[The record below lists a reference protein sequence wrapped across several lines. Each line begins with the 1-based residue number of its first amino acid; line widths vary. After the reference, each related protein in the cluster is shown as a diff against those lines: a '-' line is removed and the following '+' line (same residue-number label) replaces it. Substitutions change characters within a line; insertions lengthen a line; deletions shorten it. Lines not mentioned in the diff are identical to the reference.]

1 MDLVVLIVHV
11 LAAAGI
17 IGLVLVQHG
26 KGADVGAAFGTGS
39 AGSVFGS
46 AGSANFLSR
55 MTAGLALVFFLTSIG
70 LSFLSNKRS
79 SGKGVMSNQ
88 PAATQSAPDKAPS
101 ASGIPEV
108 PVAPAAK
115 GDTAAKVEKTEKG
128 DKTGKAE
135 KADKAAP
142 VDAASK
148 AADVPK
154 K

>member
-88 PAATQSAPDKAPS
+88 PAATQSAPEKAPA
-101 ASGIPEV
+101 ASGIPDV

-115 GDTAAKVEKTEKG
+115 SEAGAKV
-128 DKTGKAE
+128 DKAE

-142 VDAASK
+142 ADPASK
-148 AADVPK
+148 AADAPK

>member
-70 LSFLSNKRS
+70 LSFLSNKRD
-79 SGKGVMSNQ
+79 SGKGVMADH
-88 PAATQSAPDKAPS
+88 PAATQPAADKAPGT
-101 ASGIPEV
+101 AAV
-108 PVAPAAK
+108 PDVPSAPAAK
-115 GDTAAKVEKTEKG
+115 GDTEGKV
-128 DKTGKAE
+128 DKTAP
-135 KADKAAP
+135 AAT
-142 VDAASK
+142 A
-148 AADVPK
+148 PK
-154 K
+154 PGEAPK